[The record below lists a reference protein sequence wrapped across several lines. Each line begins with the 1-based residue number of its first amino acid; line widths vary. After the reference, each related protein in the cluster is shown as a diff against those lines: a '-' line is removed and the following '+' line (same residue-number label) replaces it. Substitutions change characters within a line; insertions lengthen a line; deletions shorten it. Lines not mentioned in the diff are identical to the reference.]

1 MKINRV
7 HLENYRVHENLD
19 IKFSKGI
26 NLLLGKNGKGKSSIL
41 EAIGTA
47 LFDSKARSI
56 LSEALTYGKKSG
68 KIEIEFSGIDGEDYT
83 ITKKIPSGGSKLC
96 RISDGVTL
104 DGKTD
109 KIRELCGINGDVKN
123 IYDNI
128 IVAKQ
133 NEFVNAFKDT
143 PTNREAIF
151 NAIFN
156 TDIYKKI
163 GEKDLLKVQQKYES
177 NLSNEQTKF
186 DTISSKII
194 DPDQLESLLVEKNT
208 KKIDISN
215 KLDQLL
221 IKEQEL
227 EKLLTN
233 IQELQNKISTLKSK
247 YDYTSSTITNCQL
260 NIEKIK
266 VAIKQAQ
273 QAEII
278 VKENTKGYKNYEL
291 VSNEIE
297 QLKLQRKT
305 IEEKKNYY
313 EKLEKEKTKNESHIF
328 KLNANIDT
336 IQNNITTANEL
347 LLEKNTNF
355 GELNSKININK
366 SLELEYNEK
375 IKLLS
380 QQIKKL
386 EQYEAEISN
395 KEKILDNTKKDYD
408 NIEKN
413 IKDIQKSIND
423 LNSLNIDDTLQNLI
437 LFESQKIQLEKE
449 NHTLNTQKIENK
461 DAYEILKTYQC
472 PYLKESC
479 ENLKGKNIE
488 NFFSEKILKIDNII
502 ANNNKKIEELNIAIQ
517 DKSKWNEKK
526 SKLILLQ
533 ENYKKLGLEL
543 VTTKKEVENN
553 NLAYN
558 LITTQLENFKL
569 KNNIT
574 SKDELNKQYLSFK
587 IQLDNLNILEN
598 SKELQSLEKSI
609 SKIHTDIS
617 MYKTQSENIT
627 KELKTI
633 EAKNTEINIY
643 LKDNKDI
650 ITQFININ
658 NNIEIK
664 EHELKSLEQSKN
676 LYLENLSKSNEKE
689 KFVAE
694 LDKTNL
700 VLEKEILELSI
711 LKKDIEINEASL
723 KQYDTSKISQDK
735 KQVTFDIGVLREE
748 FGKIISEIE
757 TTQKQLNETKKDL
770 DLLQKLTDN
779 IKKINTKLELTK
791 YFRENV
797 KNMGKE
803 VSKNM
808 LKEIEI
814 IATEN
819 FRKITGRGEKIIWS
833 NEDKDKYLVYLVGNN
848 TKLKFE
854 QLSGG
859 EQVAV
864 AISIRSAMSNIFTDS
879 KFSIFDEPTN
889 NLDSE
894 KRQSL
899 ADSIGEILK
908 NLEQSIIV
916 THDDTFKEMAEK
928 VIYL

>member
-215 KLDQLL
+215 KLDQLF

-336 IQNNITTANEL
+336 IQNNITTANKL

-488 NFFSEKILKIDNII
+488 NFFSEKILKIDNTI

>member
-215 KLDQLL
+215 KLDQLF

-488 NFFSEKILKIDNII
+488 NFFSEKILKIDNTI

-694 LDKTNL
+694 LDKTTL

>member
-233 IQELQNKISTLKSK
+233 IQELQNKIFTLKSK

-488 NFFSEKILKIDNII
+488 NFFSEKILKIDNTI

-694 LDKTNL
+694 LDKTTL

>member
-151 NAIFN
+151 NTIFN

-313 EKLEKEKTKNESHIF
+313 ENLEKEKTKNESHIF

-488 NFFSEKILKIDNII
+488 NFFSEKILKIDNTI

-694 LDKTNL
+694 LDKTTL

>member
-96 RISDGVTL
+96 RISDRVTL

-488 NFFSEKILKIDNII
+488 NFFSEKILKIDNTI

-694 LDKTNL
+694 LDKTTL